1 MNPDIKRVS
10 TRSRPKAAGLRQRC
24 ESACLCGFNTQPPE
38 GGWNYL
44 QLKRYCL
51 HCFNTQPPE
60 GGWLIKRSTKFVSVC
75 FNTQPPEG
83 GWVVFAPDIADWFM
97 FQHAAARRRLA
108 HREEYRRIVF
118 MFQHAAA
125 RRRLAIQLEA
135 VAVRYLF
142 QHAAARRRLGD
153 KIHYFIN
160 IISFNTQPPEGGWL
174 PSLWLTRHHRRFN
187 TQPPEGGW
195 AEGFKRAKESGKF
208 QHAAAR
214 RRLDAARTASLCGLL
229 FQHAAAR
236 RRLAPIWVK

>member
-1 MNPDIKRVS
+1 
-10 TRSRPKAAGLRQRC
+10 
-24 ESACLCGFNTQPPE
+24 
-38 GGWNYL
+38 
-44 QLKRYCL
+44 
-51 HCFNTQPPE
+51 
-60 GGWLIKRSTKFVSVC
+60 
-75 FNTQPPEG
+75 
-83 GWVVFAPDIADWFM
+83 
-97 FQHAAARRRLA
+97 
-108 HREEYRRIVF
+108 

-160 IISFNTQPPEGGWL
+160 IIS
-174 PSLWLTRHHRRFN
+174 FN

>member
-125 RRRLAIQLEA
+125 RRRLGRGIQTGERIRK
-135 VAVRYLF
+135 VSTRSRPK
-142 QHAAARRRLGD
+142 AAGCSSNGFTMWTIVSTRSRPKAAGSHLG
-153 KIHYFIN
+153 KV
-160 IISFNTQPPEGGWL
+160 E
-174 PSLWLTRHHRRFN
+174 
-187 TQPPEGGW
+187 
-195 AEGFKRAKESGKF
+195 K
-208 QHAAAR
+208 
-214 RRLDAARTASLCGLL
+214 
-229 FQHAAAR
+229 
-236 RRLAPIWVK
+236 